1 MKFHLSPPG
10 LAKTDP
16 ATGRPRKMV
25 FGPWMMTAYRILAR
39 MKGLRGGAFDVFGYT
54 KERRMERRLIAE
66 FENLAAELI
75 AGLTPA
81 NLRLAAEIA
90 ALPMEMKGYGFI
102 KDANVETAKAKE
114 KALLARFRAG
124 QTQPALQ
131 AAE

>member
-1 MKFHLSPPG
+1 
-10 LAKTDP
+10 
-16 ATGRPRKMV
+16 
-25 FGPWMMTAYRILAR
+25 
-39 MKGLRGGAFDVFGYT
+39 
-54 KERRMERRLIAE
+54 MERRLIAE